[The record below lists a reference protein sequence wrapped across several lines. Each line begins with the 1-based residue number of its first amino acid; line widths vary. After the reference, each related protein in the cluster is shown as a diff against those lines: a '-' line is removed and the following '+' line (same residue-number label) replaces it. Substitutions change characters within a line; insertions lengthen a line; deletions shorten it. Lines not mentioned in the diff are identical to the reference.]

1 MDQTKN
7 PRTTTQ
13 VILWSSA
20 ADNKMEPEMHGES
33 ILKTLQ
39 VNVRWTKTLIRVRL
53 SRLGEN
59 VLRS

>member
-39 VNVRWTKTLIRVRL
+39 VNVRWTKT
-53 SRLGEN
+53 
-59 VLRS
+59 